1 MRRTFTTTEPVDL
14 VVEIQ
19 SGSLTLAA
27 AETTETVVGVEGSG
41 AEDVEV
47 TQDGTAVRVVGPH
60 GRDGLFRRT
69 PTYDV
74 TVVLPIGSR
83 AALRTGSAGIRV
95 DGRIGALHAR
105 TGSGDITVDE
115 VTEAATLVTGS
126 GTVRVE
132 RGAAPVDAVSGSGDV
147 VVGEALAGLRVK
159 IGSGAIKVGSTGG
172 GVSAST
178 GSGDI
183 RIGALAAGEARLRT
197 GSGDAWV
204 GVPAGLPVWTDVQ
217 AIGGVTSNLT
227 SRGAPEEGQPYLSL
241 RARVGSGTVHLEQ
254 V

>member
-1 MRRTFTTTEPVDL
+1 MRRALTTTEPVDL

-19 SGSLTLAA
+19 SGSLTVAA
-27 AETTETVVGVEGSG
+27 ADTTETVVGVEGAG

-47 TQDGTAVRVVGPH
+47 TQSGTSVRVIGPR
-60 GRDGLFRRT
+60 GRDGLFRRS
-69 PTYDV
+69 PSYDV
-74 TVVLPIGSR
+74 TVVLPTRSR
-83 AALRTGSAGIRV
+83 ATLTTGSADIRV
-95 DGRIGALHAR
+95 DGRLGELYAR
-105 TGSGDITVDE
+105 TGSGSITVDD
-115 VTEAATLVTGS
+115 VTESASLVTGS
-126 GTVRVE
+126 GDVRVE
-132 RGAAPVDAVSGSGDV
+132 RSAAPLNAVSGSGDV

-159 IGSGAIKVGSTGG
+159 IGSGTITVGSTGG

-183 RIGALAAGEARLRT
+183 RIHALAAGEARLRT

-217 AIGGVTSNLT
+217 AVGGVTSTLT